1 MSLTTALAPLQA
13 RWTQLAARE
22 RTLLALAATVV
33 LGAALWLLVLAPM
46 VSTLR
51 TADTRARALDAQLQ
65 QMLGLQAQVQ
75 NLQTQPP
82 LRYDE
87 ALKALNLATEQTLGK
102 AAQVSVTG
110 DRASVTLQG
119 APADAVARWLAQ
131 ARLNARSVPVEA
143 RLARVAATKDTP
155 GIAWN
160 GVLIMSLPAR

>member
-65 QMLGLQAQVQ
+65 QMLGLQARCK
-75 NLQTQPP
+75 TCKRSRPC
-82 LRYDE
+82 
-87 ALKALNLATEQTLGK
+87 AT
-102 AAQVSVTG
+102 
-110 DRASVTLQG
+110 
-119 APADAVARWLAQ
+119 
-131 ARLNARSVPVEA
+131 
-143 RLARVAATKDTP
+143 TKP
-155 GIAWN
+155 
-160 GVLIMSLPAR
+160 SRP